1 MATDKMVGSPCF
13 IKLPSW
19 TSPGEVPGLPGFPH
33 LLPPLSLHLC
43 YTYSTLCWERL
54 LHPSSHLIVSWL
66 VGQHLPERRDRL
78 LVAYAGVAPDLD
90 GLSLLAGVDAY
101 GQWHHV
107 LTHGVVGATLVTIC
121 ATSLAKDRVR
131 VALLALVAFHG
142 HLLCDFFG
150 SGYGWGITYWFPF
163 SRHAYLAPIQWDL
176 NAWPN
181 VAATAVALALSGWLA
196 LRHGHSVAETVVPR
210 RWDAVIVETL
220 RNRFGRTQPLRQA
233 TTE

>member
-1 MATDKMVGSPCF
+1 M
-13 IKLPSW
+13 
-19 TSPGEVPGLPGFPH
+19 
-33 LLPPLSLHLC
+33 
-43 YTYSTLCWERL
+43 
-54 LHPSSHLIVSWL
+54 HPSSHLIVSWL

-107 LTHGVVGATLVTIC
+107 LTHGLMGATLVAVCT
-121 ATSLAKDRVR
+121 ARLAKDRLR
-131 VALLALVAFHG
+131 ACLLALLAFHL

-150 SGYGWGITYWFPF
+150 SGHGWGITYWYPF
-163 SRHAYLAPIQWDL
+163 STHEYLAPVQWDL

-181 VAATAVALALSGWLA
+181 VAATMMALAVSGWLA
-196 LRHGHSVAETVVPR
+196 VRHGRSVAETVLPA

-220 RNRFGRTQPLRQA
+220 RNRFGNTHQFRPTVSD
-233 TTE
+233 